1 MALVKKSITV
11 TDRQEQSAR
20 FHALKEAIR
29 DGLES
34 GVSNKTAREVWTEA
48 ERRALAW
55 HVVGRALRPSRHRPR
70 L

>member
-1 MALVKKSITV
+1 MALVKKSIAV

-34 GVSNKTAREVWTEA
+34 GVSDKTAREVWTEV
-48 ERRALAW
+48 ERRALA
-55 HVVGRALRPSRHRPR
+55 RHG
-70 L
+70 